1 MIHLKDLINSEFNSN
16 SPNASE
22 SLNQSTPSTEC
33 HYFEFGQESLLKAKI
48 KKQESNRKNYLR
60 MKTDPKWIAK
70 RELKKQMKILASKVD
85 SQPQI
90 HLTPVSSIADKSMT
104 ESFDECL
111 NGKPEPSSAA
121 ATQPVTLSNL
131 TEDFEPLNAYFHRK
145 IAHLEHQLNE
155 ERWIRK
161 RVLNQNH
168 FLHCKLADLEKSLI
182 HAKSIQSR
190 SKFN

>member
-1 MIHLKDLINSEFNSN
+1 MLTIKDLLNPDAKD
-16 SPNASE
+16 PNPAVTE
-22 SLNQSTPSTEC
+22 SLKNATNE
-33 HYFEFGQESLLKAKI
+33 ESVSHSAMSQFIKGKI
-48 KKQESNRKNYLR
+48 RKQESNRKNYLR
-60 MKTDPKWIAK
+60 MKTDPQWIAK